1 MHLSTQMTHLHI
13 TPQFKIMV
21 SATDLA
27 KRALVLLLQKLA
39 TLYNVVLDVTRSS
52 PDADIRRAYHRLSK
66 KCHPDRGGENEH
78 QQALNNAHRQW
89 EDAKRGAS
97 SHGRPRK
104 KPAANVGRSGNPA
117 SSDGLAISFEA
128 HDNRK
133 QFRFRS
139 CAVLLTFQKFPDP
152 CVWTEF
158 LSFLREHLLTWGV
171 QFWCATMETN
181 TDSTYH
187 LHAALHFRVA
197 GEPPPGDAWL
207 RLGICTLNRKLQ
219 IQMRG
224 RRAGS
229 ERSELNRALSITA
242 ASYNSL
248 QKAFTSRSQ
257 AMRKTLDESSE

>member
-1 MHLSTQMTHLHI
+1 MHSASNMTHLHI
-13 TPQFKIMV
+13 IPQFKIMV

-39 TLYNVVLDVTRSS
+39 TLYNVVLNVTRSS

-97 SHGRPRK
+97 SQGRPRK

-117 SSDGLAISFEA
+117 PSDSLAISFEA

-158 LSFLREHLLTWGV
+158 LSFLKEHLLTWGV

-181 TDSTYH
+181 TDLTYH
-187 LHAALHFRVA
+187 FHVALHFRVA
-197 GEPPPGDAWL
+197 GEPRMATARNMHFKNKVANSDA
-207 RLGICTLNRKLQ
+207 REEGRQRAERTKQSAEHYSGQLQ
-219 IQMRG
+219 LFAKGFHI
-224 RRAGS
+224 AV
-229 ERSELNRALSITA
+229 
-242 ASYNSL
+242 ASNA
-248 QKAFTSRSQ
+248 QNT
-257 AMRKTLDESSE
+257 